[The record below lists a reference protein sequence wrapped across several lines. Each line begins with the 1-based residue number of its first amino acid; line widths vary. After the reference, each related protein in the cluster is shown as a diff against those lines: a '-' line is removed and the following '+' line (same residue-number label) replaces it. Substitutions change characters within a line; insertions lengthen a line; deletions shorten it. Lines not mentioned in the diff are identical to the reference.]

1 MFVALTQFGESSSG
15 IGALGVDG
23 KAFIIQLV
31 TFVLAFLVLKKW
43 AFGPII
49 KMMNQRRETIEKGV
63 SLGEAMQKEK
73 AEFEARVARALAD
86 ARKEADS
93 IVGGAHSQARE
104 AIRNA
109 EDKAR
114 QKAEGIIADAQERI
128 DQDTKRA
135 RAQLEKELV
144 GLIAETT
151 EAVVGEKMDASKDA
165 ALIDK
170 ALKDQSLKE
179 QSV

>member
-1 MFVALTQFGESSSG
+1 MFIALTQFGDSSSG

-23 KAFIIQLV
+23 KAFIIQLI

-43 AFGPII
+43 AFTPII
-49 KMMNQRRETIEKGV
+49 KMMDDRRETIEKGV

-73 AEFEARVARALAD
+73 ADFESRVAKALAD
-86 ARKEADS
+86 ARKEADT

-104 AIRNA
+104 AIREA

-114 QKAEGIIADAQERI
+114 QKAEGIIAEAQDRI
-128 DQDTKRA
+128 NQDTKRA
-135 RAQLEKELV
+135 RAQLEKELI

-151 EAVVGEKMDASKDA
+151 EAVVGEKMDAAKDT

-170 ALKDQSLKE
+170 ALKE
-179 QSV
+179 QSAA

>member
-1 MFVALTQFGESSSG
+1 MIAALTQFGESSSG

-31 TFVLAFLVLKKW
+31 SFVLAFLVLKKW

-49 KMMNQRRETIEKGV
+49 KMMNERRETIEKGV
-63 SLGEAMQKEK
+63 KLGEAMQKEK
-73 AEFEARVARALAD
+73 AEFEAKVAKALAD
-86 ARKEADS
+86 ARKEADG

-104 AIRNA
+104 AIREA
-109 EDKAR
+109 EEKAR
-114 QKAEGIIADAQERI
+114 EKAEVIIAEAQERI
-128 DQDTKRA
+128 NQDTKRA
-135 RAQLEKELV
+135 RARLEKELV

-151 EAVVGEKMDASKDA
+151 EVVVGEKMDAAKDT

-170 ALKDQSLKE
+170 ALKE
-179 QSV
+179 QNA